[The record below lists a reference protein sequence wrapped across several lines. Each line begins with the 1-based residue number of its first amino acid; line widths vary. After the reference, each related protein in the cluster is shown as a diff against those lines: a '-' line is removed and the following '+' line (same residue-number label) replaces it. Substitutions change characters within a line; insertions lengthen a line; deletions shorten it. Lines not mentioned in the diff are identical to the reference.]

1 MSRPSSGKKQDIL
14 KNQSKLIII
23 SKQRANSAKGK
34 GSIITVEQGEYTVQ
48 LNMGQNGENL
58 NKTQIDKTI
67 KNIEKSVEMYK
78 NQKRNSKELPEYMKV
93 KTNSDD
99 LIDTNNCDLE
109 HKKSTDILN
118 EKEILNI
125 NENTIKTNR
134 NEEERYVKST
144 NINVNSN
151 INTNINNPFY
161 QQKVISPRNLNVLPF
176 IIFSSR
182 DNSNNDEIQ
191 IFEMCIICERTF
203 PIQKLYTSNC
213 KIHKICRKCIKN
225 YYEDIIEQGERNLKC
240 PIYSCKELF
249 KKFILKQI
257 ISENHYNL
265 LDGKPNI
272 FTYSSSYQISSKYN
286 LIPKEQ
292 DKLKLYTQ
300 KHVLDINS
308 NENFFMFNKAK
319 NQFCPNCGEPAL
331 FTKIKGHF
339 IKCLNCFHRIC
350 KYCMKG
356 FEQNHM
362 DIASEEHCKVYY
374 RIENDVIQP
383 RSCCMNYLIQLF
395 FIISSFIFMFIG
407 GFLTIRNAIK
417 WFFCVKNDTNC
428 FLWLI
433 IYFFTIIFFICAIP
447 IILIILPYFPIF
459 TAIFN

>member
-1 MSRPSSGKKQDIL
+1 MVE
-14 KNQSKLIII
+14 KNDYK
-23 SKQRANSAKGK
+23 
-34 GSIITVEQGEYTVQ
+34 VQ
-48 LNMGQNGENL
+48 LNMGIKGENL

-78 NQKRNSKELPEYMKV
+78 NQKSNSKGIPEYMKI

-99 LIDTNNCDLE
+99 LIDTKNMDLE
-109 HKKSTDILN
+109 NKKSSDILN
-118 EKEILNI
+118 DKENI
-125 NENTIKTNR
+125 NINQNNIKTNR
-134 NEEERYVKST
+134 NEEETYIKTT
-144 NINVNSN
+144 NMNLN
-151 INTNINNPFY
+151 INTNNPFF
-161 QQKVISPRNLNVLPF
+161 QQKIITPNNINVLPF

-374 RIENDVIQP
+374 RIENEVIQLI
-383 RSCCMNYLIQLF
+383 SCCINYLIQLF